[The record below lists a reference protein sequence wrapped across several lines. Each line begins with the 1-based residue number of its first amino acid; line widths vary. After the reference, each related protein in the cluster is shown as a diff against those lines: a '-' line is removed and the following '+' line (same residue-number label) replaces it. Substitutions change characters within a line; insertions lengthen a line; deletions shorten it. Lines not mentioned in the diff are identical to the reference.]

1 MPQSTQQSTTANQSV
16 TAPDHKGRLEVYI
29 LIYIKMCK
37 YQYEASDKA
46 MQPGI
51 PNTNYPQEW
60 NWKKKIKK
68 LPLFKAFKEI
78 SFIKVH

>member
-29 LIYIKMCK
+29 LTYIKMCK
-37 YQYEASDKA
+37 CQYEAPDKA

-51 PNTNYPQEW
+51 ANTITHKNGVE
-60 NWKKKIKK
+60 IKEK
-68 LPLFKAFKEI
+68 
-78 SFIKVH
+78 

>member
-29 LIYIKMCK
+29 LTYIKPCK
-37 YQYEASDKA
+37 YQYEAPDKA

-60 NWKKKIKK
+60 SGIKKKKK
-68 LPLFKAFKEI
+68 KKSLI
-78 SFIKVH
+78 QGI